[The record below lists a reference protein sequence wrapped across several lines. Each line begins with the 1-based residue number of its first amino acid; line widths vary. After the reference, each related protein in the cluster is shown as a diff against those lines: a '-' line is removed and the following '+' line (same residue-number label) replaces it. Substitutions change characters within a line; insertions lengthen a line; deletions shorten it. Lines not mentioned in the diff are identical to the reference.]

1 MNLIFLITTL
11 GVSLVAAYMAHDW
24 ASTHGLAIL
33 VGETWAMQA
42 KGWPAVWP
50 TLSVGL
56 LAGTVVGI
64 SLGILLSGRL
74 AQALETKKDEA
85 TEKSQ
90 KALSKQRQELA
101 AKSARMDAEIKNAV
115 TLATTSSQE
124 WAEKHRL
131 EAESNRIKALQLE
144 RKIDTLEK
152 RMKGSQQKAARLK
165 KAQLKSV

>member
-1 MNLIFLITTL
+1 MNLIFLLLAL
-11 GVSLVAAYMAHDW
+11 GVSSVAAYMAHDW

-33 VGETWAMQA
+33 VDGTWAMQA
-42 KGWPAVWP
+42 KGWPAVLP
-50 TLSVGL
+50 TISVGL
-56 LAGTVVGI
+56 LVGTV
-64 SLGILLSGRL
+64 LGITIGTVLSGRL

-85 TEKSQ
+85 TEQAQ

-101 AKSARMDAEIKNAV
+101 AKSARIDAEIKNAI
-115 TLATTSSQE
+115 AITTANSQE

>member
-1 MNLIFLITTL
+1 MNLIFLIAAL
-11 GVSLVAAYMAHDW
+11 GVSSVAAYMIHDW

-33 VGETWAMQA
+33 VGNTWAMQA
-42 KGWPAVWP
+42 KGWHAVWP
-50 TLSVGL
+50 TISMGL
-56 LAGTVVGI
+56 LVGTV
-64 SLGILLSGRL
+64 LGITIGTVLSGRL
-74 AQALETKKDEA
+74 AQALEAKKDEA
-85 TEKSQ
+85 TEKAE
-90 KALSKQRQELA
+90 KALAKQRQELA

-131 EAESNRIKALQLE
+131 EAESNRIKVLQLE

>member
-1 MNLIFLITTL
+1 MNLIFLITAL
-11 GVSLVAAYMAHDW
+11 GMSLVAVYMVNDW

-33 VGETWAMQA
+33 VDGTWAIQA

-74 AQALETKKDEA
+74 TQALEAQKDEA
-85 TEKSQ
+85 TEKAE
-90 KALSKQRQELA
+90 KALAKQRQELA

-165 KAQLKSV
+165 KAQLKSI

>member
-1 MNLIFLITTL
+1 MNLIFLLLAL
-11 GVSLVAAYMAHDW
+11 GVSSVAAYMAHDW

-33 VGETWAMQA
+33 IGDTWTMQA

-50 TLSVGL
+50 SISVGL
-56 LAGTVVGI
+56 LVGSVVGI

-85 TEKSQ
+85 TEQAQ

-101 AKSARMDAEIKNAV
+101 AKSARIDAEIKNAI
-115 TLATTSSQE
+115 TLATAGNQE
-124 WAEKHRL
+124 SVEKYKI
-131 EAESNRIKALQLE
+131 EAENNRFKISQLE

-152 RMKGSQQKAARLK
+152 RLKGSQQKAARLK

>member
-1 MNLIFLITTL
+1 MNLIFLIAAL
-11 GVSLVAAYMAHDW
+11 GVSLVAAYMVNDW

-33 VGETWAMQA
+33 VGDTWAMQA

-50 TLSVGL
+50 TISVGL
-56 LAGTVVGI
+56 LVGTV
-64 SLGILLSGRL
+64 LGITIGTVLSGRL
-74 AQALETKKDEA
+74 AQALEAQKDEA
-85 TEKSQ
+85 TEKAQ

-101 AKSARMDAEIKNAV
+101 AKSARIDAEIKNAIAI
-115 TLATTSSQE
+115 ATANSQE
-124 WAEKHRL
+124 WVETHRL

>member
-1 MNLIFLITTL
+1 MNLIFLLLAL
-11 GVSLVAAYMAHDW
+11 GVSSVAAYMAHDW

-33 VGETWAMQA
+33 IGDTWTMQA

-50 TLSVGL
+50 SISVGL
-56 LAGTVVGI
+56 LVGSVVGI

-85 TEKSQ
+85 TEQAQ

-101 AKSARMDAEIKNAV
+101 AKSAKIDAEIKNAIA
-115 TLATTSSQE
+115 LATAGNQE
-124 WAEKHRL
+124 SVEKYKI
-131 EAESNRIKALQLE
+131 EAENNRLKISQLE

-152 RMKGSQQKAARLK
+152 RLKGSQQKSARLK